1 MNSDTLLADQ
11 KPTEHL
17 LNPIARAS
25 KDDDEKN
32 VIRVVELFA
41 GIGAQHQALE
51 NLGIPHEIVAISE
64 IDKHAIAG
72 YNAIHGETPNLG
84 DICKIEHLP
93 ECDLI
98 TYSFPCQDLS
108 IAGCKRGME
117 EGSNTR
123 SSLLWEV
130 GRLLDDMHERGVLP
144 ETLLM
149 ENVDAILNKKNIDQ
163 FRKWIMKLN
172 AMGYTSSYAVLNA
185 KDYGIPQNRKRCFMV
200 STLTFGELEFP
211 QGFPLEL
218 RLKDMLEDDVP
229 ESYYLSQE
237 RIAKF
242 EEHRKRNES
251 KGNNFGWKPIDPE
264 KEKITNTITD
274 NPDRHA
280 SGNWIKEIPKS
291 ECQGETGL
299 KLAGNLN
306 DKRLLD
312 QDNRVYSSD
321 GISPSIVS
329 RFDIKSDKGT
339 KIQVA
344 GHKGEQNQIIKAGE
358 IKDDSTFI
366 GGKTVYDTEG
376 VSPTITTTHPGI
388 GLPKIQV
395 VGHLGKETQH
405 YRVYSDDGIA
415 PTISSSDSKDAP
427 KIIENGGT
435 E

>member
-1 MNSDTLLADQ
+1 MISGTMLADQ
-11 KPTEHL
+11 KLDEHL
-17 LNPIARAS
+17 LNPIELSS
-25 KDDDEKN
+25 KNDDGKN
-32 VIRVVELFA
+32 VIRVIELFA

-108 IAGCKRGME
+108 VAGCKRGME

-218 RLKDMLEDDVP
+218 RLKDMLEDEVP

-237 RIAKF
+237 RIDKF
-242 EEHRKRNES
+242 EEHRKKNES
-251 KGNNFGWKPIDPE
+251 KGNGFGWKPIEPE
-264 KEKITNTITD
+264 RESLTQSLTIQTETHQATGSK
-274 NPDRHA
+274 RY
-280 SGNWIKEIPKS
+280 PKA
-291 ECQGETGL
+291 TARVR
-299 KLAGNLN
+299 LA
-306 DKRLLD
+306 
-312 QDNRVYSSD
+312 
-321 GISPSIVS
+321 
-329 RFDIKSDKGT
+329 
-339 KIQVA
+339 
-344 GHKGEQNQIIKAGE
+344 
-358 IKDDSTFI
+358 
-366 GGKTVYDTEG
+366 
-376 VSPTITTTHPGI
+376 
-388 GLPKIQV
+388 
-395 VGHLGKETQH
+395 
-405 YRVYSDDGIA
+405 
-415 PTISSSDSKDAP
+415 
-427 KIIENGGT
+427 
-435 E
+435 

>member
-1 MNSDTLLADQ
+1 MISGTLLDSQDVAEQ
-11 KPTEHL
+11 L
-17 LNPIARAS
+17 LNPIVPSS
-25 KDDDEKN
+25 KTPSEKN
-32 VIRVVELFA
+32 PIRVVELFA

-64 IDKHAIAG
+64 IDKSAIIG
-72 YNAIHGETPNLG
+72 YNAIHGEALNLG
-84 DICKIEHLP
+84 DIREIEHLP

-108 IAGCKRGME
+108 VAGNKGGME

-130 GRLLDDMHERGVLP
+130 GRLLKDMDERNVLP
-144 ETLLM
+144 EVLVM

-163 FRKWIMKLN
+163 FRKWIMTLN
-172 AMGYTSSYAVLNA
+172 EMGYTSSYTVMNA

-200 STLTFGELEFP
+200 STLTMGELEFP

-218 RLKDMLEDDVP
+218 RLRDMLEDDVP

-242 EEHRKRNES
+242 EEHRKRNEA

-264 KEKITNTITD
+264 RERVTNTITD

-291 ECQGETGL
+291 ECQGETG
-299 KLAGNLN
+299 KVIFAGDLH
-306 DKRLLD
+306 DPKRYN
-312 QDNRVYSSD
+312 QHNRVLDVNGVSTTICGCGGGGVMPQIMENS
-321 GISPSIVS
+321 GIIL
-329 RFDIKSDKGT
+329 
-339 KIQVA
+339 
-344 GHKGEQNQIIKAGE
+344 AGE
-358 IKDDSTFI
+358 IKNDSTFTA
-366 GGKTVYDTEG
+366 GKTVYSSEG
-376 VSPTITTTHPGI
+376 VAPTLTCTHPGI

-395 VGHLGKETQH
+395 IGK
-405 YRVYSDDGIA
+405 
-415 PTISSSDSKDAP
+415 
-427 KIIENGGT
+427 GGLN

>member
-1 MNSDTLLADQ
+1 MISGTMLADQ
-11 KPTEHL
+11 KLDEHL

-108 IAGCKRGME
+108 VAGNKGGME

-237 RIAKF
+237 RIDKF

-251 KGNNFGWKPIDPE
+251 KGNGFGWKPIDPE
-264 KEKITNTITD
+264 RERVTNTITD
-274 NPDRHA
+274 NPNRNA
-280 SGNWIKEIPKS
+280 SGNWIKEEIPKS

-299 KLAGNLN
+299 QLAGNLN
-306 DKRLLD
+306 DNTRTD
-312 QDNRVYSSD
+312 QHNRVYS
-321 GISPSIVS
+321 
-329 RFDIKSDKGT
+329 T
-339 KIQVA
+339 
-344 GHKGEQNQIIKAGE
+344 N
-358 IKDDSTFI
+358 
-366 GGKTVYDTEG
+366 G
-376 VSPTITTTHPGI
+376 VSPTICGCGGGGVMPQIMEKSGIILAGEIKNDSTFTAGKTVYSSEGVAPTLTCTHPGI
-388 GLPKIQV
+388 EDCPRFRLPDTWENRPSTRRSMMGGGFLRQS
-395 VGHLGKETQH
+395 HRATT
-405 YRVYSDDGIA
+405 RTPA
-415 PTISSSDSKDAP
+415 RSSSRGD
-427 KIIENGGT
+427 
-435 E
+435 